1 MKAGRKLRMLF
12 FAAILLTATA
22 TVVFSIRSQNTY
34 PLMNLYLP
42 GVSQGSSSVIREKM
56 DVSSD
61 YNFTGNIYEPIV
73 VTADNIVID
82 GKGYTLQGSGS
93 GCGFNLT
100 GRKNVTIKNV
110 IVTGWDYGFYLA
122 NSSYNNL
129 SSNTA
134 TDNDYNGFH
143 LVNSLYNN
151 LSGNTA
157 ANNRWRGFHLINSL
171 YNNLSGN
178 TAAYNGLCG
187 FALWDSTHNIIRD
200 NTVVNFWDIK
210 SFCVQHS
217 YNNTFE
223 NNTVVSTGLSV
234 LGTLLCGAYVSFYS
248 YWYGVSSVSTLLMVG
263 SLVAVAL
270 VCSVVVYRRRKCVAA
285 GEGVWKLPED
295 AFLAGT
301 IGGVVGAITAA
312 VGIIWVILVDAFL
325 TEIHTYLGQL
335 THFFMILIPLS
346 WYYSY
351 PYHGYPYPIVPPL
364 PHAFLFGVSSVILS
378 ILLVATGILIGFGFY
393 GTYKTGGGAVGL
405 RGLTL
410 VTIGITLGA
419 LLIIMGTLTKGYMYA
434 DVAVGT
440 TSNPFL
446 PVPTPNFP
454 VIWMGFIVL
463 GFTFIQLGSASIS
476 VREMTQ
482 KPSAS
487 NAAGI
492 LSILGA
498 ITFLIGGFIWHVI
511 LVVGFILILVASIL
525 WTAVFY
531 LSKEL

>member
-1 MKAGRKLRMLF
+1 M
-12 FAAILLTATA
+12 
-22 TVVFSIRSQNTY
+22 
-34 PLMNLYLP
+34 
-42 GVSQGSSSVIREKM
+42 
-56 DVSSD
+56 
-61 YNFTGNIYEPIV
+61 
-73 VTADNIVID
+73 
-82 GKGYTLQGSGS
+82 
-93 GCGFNLT
+93 
-100 GRKNVTIKNV
+100 
-110 IVTGWDYGFYLA
+110 
-122 NSSYNNL
+122 
-129 SSNTA
+129 
-134 TDNDYNGFH
+134 
-143 LVNSLYNN
+143 
-151 LSGNTA
+151 
-157 ANNRWRGFHLINSL
+157 
-171 YNNLSGN
+171 
-178 TAAYNGLCG
+178 
-187 FALWDSTHNIIRD
+187 
-200 NTVVNFWDIK
+200 
-210 SFCVQHS
+210 
-217 YNNTFE
+217 
-223 NNTVVSTGLSV
+223 
-234 LGTLLCGAYVSFYS
+234 
-248 YWYGVSSVSTLLMVG
+248 
-263 SLVAVAL
+263 
-270 VCSVVVYRRRKCVAA
+270 
-285 GEGVWKLPED
+285 
-295 AFLAGT
+295 
-301 IGGVVGAITAA
+301 
-312 VGIIWVILVDAFL
+312 GIIWVILVDAFL

-393 GTYKTGGGAVGL
+393 GTYETGGGAVGL

-419 LLIIMGTLTKGYMYA
+419 LLITVGTLTKGYMYA
-434 DVAVGT
+434 DVVVEL

-498 ITFLIGGFIWHVI
+498 ITFLIGGFIWPVI

>member
-1 MKAGRKLRMLF
+1 
-12 FAAILLTATA
+12 
-22 TVVFSIRSQNTY
+22 
-34 PLMNLYLP
+34 
-42 GVSQGSSSVIREKM
+42 SSSVIREKM
-56 DVSSD
+56 DISSD

-82 GKGYTLQGSGS
+82 GRGYTLQGSGS

-110 IVTGWDYGFYLA
+110 VVTGWQYGFYLYNSSHNTLSGNTA
-122 NSSYNNL
+122 NNNDWGFQLAYSSNNTLSNNTATDNFYSGFRLQHSSYNNLSCSTAANNRRIGFHLYNSSYNNL
-129 SSNTA
+129 T
-134 TDNDYNGFH
+134 
-143 LVNSLYNN
+143 
-151 LSGNTA
+151 
-157 ANNRWRGFHLINSL
+157 
-171 YNNLSGN
+171 GN
-178 TAAYNGLCG
+178 TAAYNGQNG
-187 FALWDSTHNIIRD
+187 FALWSNCSHNIITD
-200 NTVVNFWDIK
+200 NTVVNFWGYKNFYI
-210 SFCVQHS
+210 SGSS
-217 YNNTFE
+217 YNNIVE
-223 NNTVVSTGLSV
+223 NNTVISTGLSL
-234 LGTLLCGAYVSFYS
+234 LGTLLCGAYISFYS
-248 YWYGVSSVSTLLMVG
+248 YRYSVYSVSTLLMVG

-301 IGGVVGAITAA
+301 VGGVVGAITAA

-393 GTYKTGGGAVGL
+393 GTYETGGGAVGL

-419 LLIIMGTLTKGYMYA
+419 LLITVGTLTKGYMYA
-434 DVAVGT
+434 DVVVEL

-498 ITFLIGGFIWHVI
+498 ITFLIGGFIWPVI